1 MREQCGAGLE
11 HVRPS
16 PDTLTPD
23 FAVVSLTL
31 LATGLDVDTG
41 VALCFSPPS
50 LRSRRY
56 WTGGEHRSVP
66 HRIRR
71 YSTRNFGRS
80 LTGNTQLRNEDS

>member
-1 MREQCGAGLE
+1 
-11 HVRPS
+11 VRPS

-23 FAVVSLTL
+23 LAVVSLTL

-56 WTGGEHRSVP
+56 WTGR
-66 HRIRR
+66 RTQIRPTPDQTLL
-71 YSTRNFGRS
+71 YA
-80 LTGNTQLRNEDS
+80 